1 MAGVTVAEN
10 QNALSGVT
18 SFVDRARAYFADLRS
33 EMRRVTWPSGKQ
45 VRATTAVVIVAVFL
59 FAFYFAVVDMLF
71 GKLITQIFQALTRR

>member
-10 QNALSGVT
+10 QNALSGVI
-18 SFVDRARAYFADLRS
+18 SFFERARAYIADLKA
-33 EMRRVTWPSGKQ
+33 EMRRVTWPAAKQ
-45 VRATTAVVIVAVFL
+45 VRATTGVVIVAVFL